1 MGSEMCIRDSL
12 PMDHGIFVGQI
23 IEADGKPRMNT
34 DVRWE
39 YELRGIP
46 YE

>member
-1 MGSEMCIRDSL
+1 MSL
-12 PMDHGIFVGQI
+12 ASSSSCEYGIFVGQI

-39 YELRGIP
+39 YELRGLP